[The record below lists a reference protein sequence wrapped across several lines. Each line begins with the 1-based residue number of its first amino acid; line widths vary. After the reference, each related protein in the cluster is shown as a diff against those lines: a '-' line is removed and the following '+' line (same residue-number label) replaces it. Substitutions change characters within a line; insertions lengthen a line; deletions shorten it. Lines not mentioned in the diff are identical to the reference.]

1 MPPTDPNAR
10 PSTEHV
16 GVPVVVPTD
25 PPTYQGHCVQGDFD
39 AEQTRDT
46 PKAAVHDVAEHI
58 AQHA

>member
-1 MPPTDPNAR
+1 
-10 PSTEHV
+10 
-16 GVPVVVPTD
+16 VPVVVPTD